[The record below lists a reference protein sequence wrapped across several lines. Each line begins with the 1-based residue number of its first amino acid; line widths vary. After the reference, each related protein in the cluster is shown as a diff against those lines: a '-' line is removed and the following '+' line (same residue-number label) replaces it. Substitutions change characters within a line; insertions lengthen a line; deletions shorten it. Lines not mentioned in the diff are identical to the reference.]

1 MPDKLLSLIVTL
13 CYVDAAYDLVSEI
26 KRSIMEKEEVC
37 LDMLDSRFYNE
48 YMP

>member
-13 CYVDAAYDLVSEI
+13 RYADAAYDLVLEI

-37 LDMLDSRFYNE
+37 LDMLDSWLYNE